1 MAMSGPT
8 TNPLRL
14 IALGGLGEIGLNA
27 MLLEYG
33 EQTLMVDAGVMF
45 SEGRSLGLELI
56 IPDLA
61 YLANGRRKLIG
72 IVLTHGHDD
81 HIGALPH
88 ILRRFPAPV
97 YGTEFTL
104 AFARRRLR
112 EHGVEAELREIA
124 PRRPFSAGP
133 FEIEPIRVAHSTP
146 DSIALAIETPAGL
159 IVHSGD
165 FKIDTGSSDG
175 ERFDYDRFA
184 ELGQRGVTML
194 LSDSTNAERQGR
206 TPPESSLRPLLR
218 EVISG
223 ARGQFFLSSFSS
235 HLYRI
240 RQVAEVSHEFGRRVV
255 PLGGRMVDSV
265 RLGLELGYMGLP
277 PGTFIDQAEAES
289 LPADRLTFIA
299 AGSQGEPLSAL
310 VKLATDSHPWARV
323 APGDTVMLSARSI
336 PGNER
341 RIHTAI
347 NQLCKRGAEVFHE
360 AVAPVHVSGH
370 ASREELAELITLIRP
385 KYFVPIHGEYR
396 HLARHRALAIE
407 TGMLERDCFLLEDGQ
422 TLELSAAGARRG
434 APVEAGRM
442 MADGAAGPEDFE
454 LVRERQALARDGTVM
469 VVLTISRA
477 SGKIVA
483 GPDLISRG
491 VVSGDGT
498 SVHMARARAELRT
511 CLEQSQ
517 STPGWRDGRLKEQ
530 LIRALSR
537 YFLDEMGRRPMVV
550 PCVMEV

>member
-1 MAMSGPT
+1 M
-8 TNPLRL
+8 NPLRL
-14 IALGGLGEIGLNA
+14 VALGGLGEIGLNA

-33 EQTLMVDAGVMF
+33 EQALMVDAGVMF
-45 SEGRSLGLELI
+45 SEGGAPGLELI
-56 IPDLA
+56 VPDLA
-61 YLANGRRKLIG
+61 YLAASRRKLVA

-104 AFARRRLR
+104 ALARRRLR
-112 EHGVEAELREIA
+112 EDGVEADLREIA
-124 PRRPFSAGP
+124 PRRQFTVGP
-133 FEIEPIRVAHSTP
+133 FAIEPVRVAHSTP
-146 DSIALAIETPAGL
+146 DSIALAIDTPAGL

-165 FKIDTGSSDG
+165 FKIDTASSDG

-206 TPPESSLRPLLR
+206 TPPESSLRPMLR

-223 ARGQFFLSSFSS
+223 ARGRFFLSSFSS

-255 PLGGRMVDSV
+255 PLGRRMVDSV

-277 PGTFIDQAEAES
+277 PGTFIDKATADS
-289 LPADRLTFIA
+289 IAADRLTFIV

-310 VKLATDSHPWARV
+310 VKLATDNHQWARV
-323 APGDTVMLSARSI
+323 APGDTVMLSARAI

-341 RIHTAI
+341 RIHTAL
-347 NQLCKRGAEVFHE
+347 NHLCKRGAEVLHE

-370 ASREELAELITLIRP
+370 ASRDELAELINLTRP
-385 KYFVPIHGEYR
+385 RYFIPIHGEYR
-396 HLARHRALAIE
+396 HLVRHRALAIE
-407 TGMLERDCFLLEDGQ
+407 TGMVERDCFLLEDGQ

-442 MADGAAGPEDFE
+442 RAADAGPEDFE
-454 LVRERQALARDGTVM
+454 LMRERQALARDGTVM
-469 VVLTISRA
+469 VVLTISRTT
-477 SGKIVA
+477 GKIVA

-491 VVSGDGT
+491 FVSGDGT
-498 SVHMARARAELRT
+498 SAQMARARTELRT
-511 CLEQSQ
+511 ILEQSQ
-517 STPGWRDGRLKEQ
+517 SEPGWRDGRLNEQ

-537 YFLDEMGRRPMVV
+537 YFRDEMGRRPMVV

>member
-33 EQTLMVDAGVMF
+33 EQALMVDAGVMF

-56 IPDLA
+56 LPDLA
-61 YLANGRRKLIG
+61 YLASGRRKLAG
-72 IVLTHGHDD
+72 VVLTHGHDD

-88 ILRRFPAPV
+88 ILRRFSAPV

-112 EHGVEAELREIA
+112 EHGVEADLREIA
-124 PRRPFSAGP
+124 PRRSFSVGP

-146 DSIALAIETPAGL
+146 DSIALAIDTPAGL

-175 ERFDYDRFA
+175 ERFDHDRFA

-194 LSDSTNAERQGR
+194 LSDSTNAEREGR
-206 TPPESSLRPLLR
+206 TPPESSLRPMLR

-240 RQVAEVSHEFGRRVV
+240 RQVAEVSHELGRRVV
-255 PLGGRMVDSV
+255 PLGRRMVDSV

-310 VKLATDSHPWARV
+310 VKLATDSHRWARV

-347 NQLCKRGAEVFHE
+347 NQLCKRGAEVLHE
-360 AVAPVHVSGH
+360 AVASVHVSGH
-370 ASREELAELITLIRP
+370 ASREELAELIGLTLP

-396 HLARHRALAIE
+396 HLVRHRALAIE
-407 TGMLERDCFLLEDGQ
+407 TGMSERDCFLLEDGQ
-422 TLELSAAGARRG
+422 TLELNAAGARRG

-442 MADGAAGPEDFE
+442 MADGAGPEDFE

-469 VVLTISRA
+469 VVLTVSRA
-477 SGKIVA
+477 SGKIIA

-491 VVSGDGT
+491 LVSGDGT

-511 CLEQSQ
+511 CLEQSE
-517 STPGWRDGRLKEQ
+517 STLGWRDGRLKEQ

>member
-1 MAMSGPT
+1 MAISGPT
-8 TNPLRL
+8 MNPLRL
-14 IALGGLGEIGLNA
+14 VALGGLGEIGLNA

-33 EQTLMVDAGVMF
+33 EQALMVDAGVMF
-45 SEGRSLGLELI
+45 SEGGAPGLELI
-56 IPDLA
+56 VPDIS
-61 YLANGRRKLIG
+61 YLAASRRKLIA

-104 AFARRRLR
+104 ALARRRLR
-112 EHGVEAELREIA
+112 EDGVEADLREIA
-124 PRRPFSAGP
+124 PRRQFTVGP
-133 FEIEPIRVAHSTP
+133 FDIEPIRVAHSTP
-146 DSIALAIETPAGL
+146 DSIALAIDTPAGL

-165 FKIDTGSSDG
+165 FKIDTASSDG
-175 ERFDYDRFA
+175 DRFDYDRFA

-206 TPPESSLRPLLR
+206 TPPESSLRPMLR

-223 ARGQFFLSSFSS
+223 ARGRFFLSSFSS

-255 PLGGRMVDSV
+255 PLGRRMVDSV

-277 PGTFIDQAEAES
+277 PGTFIDKAGADS
-289 LPADRLTFIA
+289 IAADRLTFIV

-310 VKLATDSHPWARV
+310 VKLATDNHQWARV
-323 APGDTVMLSARSI
+323 APGDTVMLSARAI

-341 RIHTAI
+341 RIHTAL
-347 NQLCKRGAEVFHE
+347 NHLCKRGAEVLHG
-360 AVAPVHVSGH
+360 AVAQVHVSGH
-370 ASREELAELITLIRP
+370 ASRDELAELIDLTRP
-385 KYFVPIHGEYR
+385 RYFVPIHGEYR
-396 HLARHRALAIE
+396 HLVRHRALAIE
-407 TGMLERDCFLLEDGQ
+407 TGMAERDCFLLEDGD

-434 APVEAGRM
+434 ARVEAGRRSA
-442 MADGAAGPEDFE
+442 ADAGPEDFE
-454 LVRERQALARDGTVM
+454 LTRERQALARDGTVM
-469 VVLTISRA
+469 VVLTISRTT
-477 SGKIVA
+477 GKIVA

-491 VVSGDGT
+491 FVSGDGT
-498 SVHMARARAELRT
+498 SAQMARARTELRT
-511 CLEQSQ
+511 ILEQSQ
-517 STPGWRDGRLKEQ
+517 WQPGWRDGRLNEQ

-537 YFLDEMGRRPMVV
+537 YFRDEMGRRPMVV